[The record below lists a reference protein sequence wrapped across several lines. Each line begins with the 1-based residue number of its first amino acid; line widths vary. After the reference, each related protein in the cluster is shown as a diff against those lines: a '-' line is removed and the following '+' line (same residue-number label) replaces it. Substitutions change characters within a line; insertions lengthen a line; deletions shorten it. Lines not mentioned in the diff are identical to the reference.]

1 MTRLR
6 WWGEAATADQ
16 AAEPLVFHPNDRWR
30 VFADQC
36 ERAQNFGKHSDVNKG
51 SLNLQAPNEAMP
63 DLEDHPGNQPTGATT
78 FVPDSIALPT
88 ESQSLWSAIRESLR
102 GSHRDYTKGPIGRSI
117 IMLAIPMVLEMC
129 MESIFAVV
137 DIKWVSYL
145 GPDAMATVGLT
156 ESLLTLMYAIAIGLS
171 IGATATVARRI
182 GEKNPDGAARAAI
195 QALGLGLIV
204 STVIALIGAP
214 LAPKLLSIMGASPE
228 VVAQGWG
235 FTAVMLA
242 GNVTIMMLFMINAIF
257 RGAGDAAIAMR
268 VLWLANA
275 INIVLGPCFIFGLGP
290 FPKLGIVG
298 AAVATNIG
306 RGAGALYAFSRLI
319 RSERFE
325 IKRHHFRLEPD
336 IMLRLVRLSAT
347 GTFQVFIGM
356 ASWIGLVRTISS
368 FGTDVVAGYIVGIRV
383 ILFAL
388 LPSWGMSN
396 AAATMV
402 GQALGA
408 KNPERAER
416 AVWLAGFYNMIFLG
430 GVGLVFV
437 VLARQIIGLF
447 TTDPNVVPY
456 GVDCLRIVA
465 SGFLFYAWGMVIT
478 QSFNGAG
485 DTWTPTI
492 INLFVFWL
500 WELPLA
506 YVLAIVLGFGP
517 RGVFLAI
524 TIAFS
529 TLAIVSAIVFRRG
542 KWKTKAV

>member
-1 MTRLR
+1 MPDS
-6 WWGEAATADQ
+6 EAVTTAT
-16 AAEPLVFHPNDRWR
+16 E
-30 VFADQC
+30 FAD
-36 ERAQNFGKHSDVNKG
+36 
-51 SLNLQAPNEAMP
+51 AMANVP
-63 DLEDHPGNQPTGATT
+63 AADAGNATGAP
-78 FVPDSIALPT
+78 FVEP
-88 ESQSLWSAIRESLR
+88 QSLWSAIRESLR
-102 GSHRDYTKGPIGRSI
+102 GSHRDYTTGPIGRAI

-156 ESLLTLMYAIAIGLS
+156 ESLMTLVYTLAIGLS

-182 GEKNPDGAARAAI
+182 GEQNRDGAARAAV
-195 QALGLGLIV
+195 QAIVLALIV
-204 STVIALIGAP
+204 SAIIALIGAP
-214 LAPKLLSIMGASPE
+214 LAPKLLSLMGASPS
-228 VVAQGWG
+228 VVARGAG
-235 FTAVMLA
+235 FTRVMLA
-242 GNVTIMMLFMINAIF
+242 GNATVVMLFMINAVF
-257 RGAGDAAIAMR
+257 RGSGDAAIAMR

-275 INIVLGPCFIFGLGP
+275 INILLGPCLIFGLGP

-306 RGAGALYAFSRLI
+306 RGTGAVYAFSRLI
-319 RSERFE
+319 RKGGRFE
-325 IKRHHFRLEPD
+325 IKRSHFRLEPA
-336 IMLRLVRLSAT
+336 IMARLVRLSST
-347 GTFQVFIGM
+347 GTFQVFVGM
-356 ASWIGLVRTISS
+356 ASWVGLVRTISS
-368 FGTDVVAGYIVGIRV
+368 FGTDAVAGYQVGIRV

-416 AVWLAGFYNMIFLG
+416 AVWKAGFYNMIFLAC
-430 GVGLVFV
+430 VGLVFV
-437 VLARQIIGLF
+437 LLARQIIGLF
-447 TTDPNVVPY
+447 THDPNVVPY

-506 YVLAIVLGFGP
+506 YALAIVFGMGP

-529 TLAIVSAIVFRRG
+529 TLAVVSALIFRRG
-542 KWKTKAV
+542 KWKAKAV

>member
-1 MTRLR
+1 MSQDSAPQLT
-6 WWGEAATADQ
+6 ET
-16 AAEPLVFHPNDRWR
+16 H
-30 VFADQC
+30 
-36 ERAQNFGKHSDVNKG
+36 DV
-51 SLNLQAPNEAMP
+51 A
-63 DLEDHPGNQPTGATT
+63 
-78 FVPDSIALPT
+78 PDSFW
-88 ESQSLWSAIRESLR
+88 QAIREALR
-102 GSHRDYTKGPIGRSI
+102 GSHKDYTTGPIGRSVI
-117 IMLAIPMVLEMC
+117 LLAIPMVLEMC

-156 ESLLTLMYAIAIGLS
+156 ESMLTIIYALAIGLS
-171 IGATATVARRI
+171 IGATAMVARRI
-182 GEKNPDGAARAAI
+182 GEHDPDGAARAAM
-195 QALGLGLIV
+195 QSVFLGLLV
-204 STVIALIGAP
+204 AVILALIGAP
-214 LAPKLLSIMGASPE
+214 LSSKLLAAMGAAPSVIE
-228 VVAQGWG
+228 HGVW
-235 FTAVMLA
+235 FTRIMLA
-242 GNVTIMMLFMINAIF
+242 CNMSVVMLFMINAIF

-275 INIVLGPCFIFGLGP
+275 LNIVLGPCFIFGLGP
-290 FPKLGIVG
+290 FPKLGIAG

-306 RGAGALYAFSRLI
+306 RGTGALYAFIRLV
-319 RSERFE
+319 RAGGRFE
-325 IKRHHFRLEPD
+325 IKRRHVRIEPAVMGRL
-336 IMLRLVRLSAT
+336 IRLSAV
-347 GTFQVFIGM
+347 GTFQVFIAM
-356 ASWIGLVRTISS
+356 ASWIGQVRIIST
-368 FGTDVVAGYIVGIRV
+368 FGTDALAGYIVGVRV

-408 KNPERAER
+408 GKPDRAER
-416 AVWLAGFYNMIFLG
+416 SVWLAGLYNMCVLG
-430 GVGLVFV
+430 CVGLIFV
-437 VLARQIIGLF
+437 VFAPQIIRLF
-447 TTDPNVVPY
+447 SSDPALMPY

-465 SGFLFYAWGMVIT
+465 CGFLFYAYGMVLT

-506 YVLAIVLGFGP
+506 YVLAITFHFGP

-529 TLAIVSAIVFRRG
+529 SLAVVSAIVFKRG
-542 KWKTKAV
+542 KWKTKLV